1 MPLLSVHGMTYPGL
15 CSVQDVLVAV
25 QLCGGGG
32 GAGVAAVPGLRQAE
46 AANLLAGGEWGN
58 EPLLLLLVSVL
69 LDGTARRV
77 WKIVV

>member
-32 GAGVAAVPGLRQAE
+32 GAGVAAVSRLREAE
-46 AANLLAGGEWGN
+46 APNLFAGGEWSY
-58 EPLLLLLVSVL
+58 EFLLLLLVSVIK
-69 LDGTARRV
+69 DWTV
-77 WKIVV
+77 K